1 MPLVDLERLVSFTSI
16 LGKIGFHGNKTTLLK
31 EKKRKK
37 EMRTEIE
44 IADMSK
50 LIFIHKTFWGNDAFA
65 QIVF

>member
-1 MPLVDLERLVSFTSI
+1 MHD
-16 LGKIGFHGNKTTLLK
+16 GNKTTLLK

-65 QIVF
+65 QIAF